1 MKQIFLLSMI
11 LVLCCSASCKTPQRP
26 TTAKSA
32 KTTSLSGSFESK
44 RGVIVALSCFC
55 YNGGYLNTAS
65 GEEIAI
71 CIADDKTEINCKSPT
86 FTGEYVTVTQAK
98 DTNGVCP
105 GGTMTYFKATSVRC
119 D

>member
-1 MKQIFLLSMI
+1 MI

-55 YNGGYLNTAS
+55 YNGGYLNTAL

-86 FTGEYVTVTQAK
+86 FTGTCHCNAGERHQRRLSRRNN
-98 DTNGVCP
+98 DL
-105 GGTMTYFKATSVRC
+105 F
-119 D
+119 

>member
-1 MKQIFLLSMI
+1 MKYAFII
-11 LVLCCSASCKTPQRP
+11 LMPLIALCFASCKAPQMP
-26 TTAKSA
+26 MTDKLA
-32 KTTSLSGSFESK
+32 KTTTLSGSFESK
-44 RGVIVALSCFC
+44 RGVMVALSCFC

-71 CIADDKTEINCKSPT
+71 CIADDKTEINCKNPT
-86 FTGEYVTVTQAK
+86 FTGDYVTLTQAK